1 MESFE
6 AELNTIHPLAI
17 VMPTLAAIAV
27 TLCIPP
33 FIWHLSNRN
42 VGAVSLMLWLIILN
56 FMNFINALIWPNDN
70 IFAYWNGEVF
80 CDIEIRLM
88 LGGTVAVPSA
98 VLCIVRDLARALD
111 TNRNTLSFSESQK
124 KRKLII
130 DLLLCFGMPLYFIGI
145 YYIVQPG
152 RYYIYAIQ
160 GCWYPIDESWVS
172 IVLIVMW
179 PLILT
184 LIAAY
189 FAGMCSAS
197 HMSTCQ

>member
-6 AELNTIHPLAI
+6 SELNTIHPLAI

-27 TLCIPP
+27 MLCIPP

-42 VGAVSLMLWLIILN
+42 VGAVGLMLWLIILN

-88 LGGTVAVPSA
+88 LGGTVALPGA
-98 VLCIVRDLARALD
+98 VLCIVRDLACALD
-111 TNRNTLSFSESQK
+111 TNRNTLSFSDSQK

-130 DLLLCFGMPLYFIGI
+130 DLLLYFGSPLYFMAI
-145 YYIVQPG
+145 YYIV
-152 RYYIYAIQ
+152 
-160 GCWYPIDESWVS
+160 
-172 IVLIVMW
+172 
-179 PLILT
+179 
-184 LIAAY
+184 
-189 FAGMCSAS
+189 
-197 HMSTCQ
+197 